1 MVVVAW
7 GMSSPGC
14 GGCLDSG
21 PCKKLGDTRGNQ
33 GEDKRL
39 YSGRRAIPGRLFT
52 SCDRRG
58 GSDAGSQDTEL
69 VPAQAVPRGCSLDT
83 PAQHPG
89 LMAAGTPTLFLNALL
104 CLGTPQIPS
113 IQADPDPRVP
123 KGGSVTIWC
132 IGPPEASEF
141 RLYKVN
147 DSEWEYMEKSLAHR
161 GQAYISLRNLNI
173 HRAGQY
179 QCSYSSAHH
188 PEQRSDPL
196 TLVLTGLFHAPSLE
210 AHVGPVVASGG
221 NVSLSCS
228 TLNMTGTFHLLKEG
242 DAEPQKLEPQFSQG
256 RWQANFL
263 LDSVNASHRGNYTC
277 YLSASSQ
284 PLSWSLPSAPLRL
297 QVTGVFD
304 PPSLSAQPGPLV
316 QSGDNVTLR
325 CSSEKFSVF
334 ALTKG
339 DSPPHSL
346 HGQPSP
352 DFPLSPVSA
361 FHGGRY
367 RCFGG
372 HDLDLLWSEPS
383 GPLDIL
389 VAGTGT
395 GSSPEL
401 QALPEPHVPV
411 GGDITL
417 LCRSADSADTFYL
430 AQEGSAAEPL
440 QCLLPHPAAPSQ
452 ANFTLR
458 GLGPAQNITYRCY
471 TSNSSA
477 PHLLSPPSQPLR
489 LQVSGELDSLTLLLG
504 LSGALLGLLLLLLLL
519 LFFRH
524 RYQQAAHQKS
534 NAAVTHTQS
543 EEGARMNPQM
553 YINHEDHQEVTYAQV
568 NCARLRKQVST

>member
-1 MVVVAW
+1 
-7 GMSSPGC
+7 
-14 GGCLDSG
+14 
-21 PCKKLGDTRGNQ
+21 
-33 GEDKRL
+33 
-39 YSGRRAIPGRLFT
+39 
-52 SCDRRG
+52 
-58 GSDAGSQDTEL
+58 
-69 VPAQAVPRGCSLDT
+69 
-83 PAQHPG
+83 
-89 LMAAGTPTLFLNALL
+89 
-104 CLGTPQIPS
+104 
-113 IQADPDPRVP
+113 
-123 KGGSVTIWC
+123 
-132 IGPPEASEF
+132 
-141 RLYKVN
+141 
-147 DSEWEYMEKSLAHR
+147 MEKSSAHS
-161 GQAYISLRNLNI
+161 GQAYVLLPNMNV
-173 HRAGQY
+173 HKAGQY

-188 PEQRSDPL
+188 PEQHSDNL
-196 TLVLTGLFHAPSLE
+196 TLVLTGMSSSPLLE
-210 AHVGPVVASGG
+210 AHPNPVVASGG

-228 TLNMTGTFHLLKEG
+228 TMNKTGTFHLLKEG
-242 DAEPQKLEPQFSQG
+242 DSEPRHLEPRFSQG
-256 RWQANFL
+256 RWQANFSL
-263 LDSVNASHRGNYTC
+263 GPVNASHGGNYTC

-284 PLSWSLPSAPLRL
+284 PLSWSLPSAPLHL

-316 QSGDNVTLR
+316 QSGDKVTLR
-325 CSSEKFSVF
+325 CHSQKFSIF

-339 DSPPHSL
+339 DAPPHDL

-352 DFPLSPVSA
+352 DFPLGPVSA

-372 HDLDLLWSEPS
+372 QGLDFLWSEPS
-383 GPLDIL
+383 EPLDIL

-401 QALPEPHVPV
+401 QALPEPHVPA

-477 PHLLSPPSQPLR
+477 PHLLSPPSQPLQ
-489 LQVSGELDSLTLLLG
+489 LQVSGVTLGPGKLDSLTLLFG

-519 LFFRH
+519 FFRH
-524 RYQQAAHQKS
+524 RYRQAAHQKS

-543 EEGARMNPQM
+543 EEGTWMSPQAAPK
-553 YINHEDHQEVTYAQV
+553 DPQDVTYAQLNHLTLSRETTV
-568 NCARLRKQVST
+568 ASSPEELPKNHSVYASLAIH